1 MEEKNDLN
9 PQSSPVEEKPTTM
22 ESKNSFNPK
31 NWLIFFTILY
41 AITLIP
47 AFILISRKET
57 RKDSDKELIASSL
70 TKKNAVGIIPI
81 HGPIYQDSNSSFIER
96 GSQLIS
102 SRIKKMSED
111 KKIKAIV
118 LDINSPGGS
127 VAAVQEIYSTILKAK
142 KETAKPFIA
151 RFGEVSASGGYYIAS
166 ACDKIIAHPGTITG
180 SIGVIFSVGNV
191 EGLFKKIGVK
201 TETIKSGKFKDIG
214 AMSREMSKEE
224 RELLQSMI
232 NDSFES
238 FVNAVSEGRKID
250 KEKLKDLADGRIFTG
265 NQAFKVGLVDKLGDL
280 QDAIDEAGI
289 MANLGKNPPVVKN
302 KRYYFD
308 DILEAIDSKISILPQ
323 SASISPIARLE
334 YMWSGF

>member
-9 PQSSPVEEKPTTM
+9 PQFSQIEEKQASTEVKT
-22 ESKNSFNPK
+22 SFNAK
-31 NWLIFFTILY
+31 GWLIFFTILY

-57 RKDSDKELIASSL
+57 RKDSDQELIASSVS
-70 TKKNAVGIIPI
+70 KKDAVGIIPI
-81 HGPIYQDSNSSFIER
+81 YGPIYQDSSSSFIER

-127 VAAVQEIYSTILKAK
+127 VAAVQEIYSTILKMK
-142 KETAKPFIA
+142 KQTGKPFIA

-166 ACDKIIAHPGTITG
+166 ACDEIIAHPGTITG

-191 EGLFKKIGVK
+191 EGLFKKIGIK

-214 AMSREMSKEE
+214 SMSREMSKEE
-224 RELLQSMI
+224 RELLQAMI
-232 NDSFES
+232 NDSYES
-238 FVNAVSEGRKID
+238 FLNAVSEGRKID
-250 KEKLKDLADGRIFTG
+250 REKLRNLADGRIFTG

-289 MANLGKNPPVVKN
+289 MSKLGKNPPVVKN
-302 KRYYFD
+302 KRYYFE
-308 DILEAIDSKISILPQ
+308 DILEAIDSKMSIIPQ
-323 SASISPIARLE
+323 SASISPTARLE